1 MKITL
6 KEQECEGNYKFN
18 GQIFYTRGIESMF
31 GENVFLIIFQT
42 MSQIKQLVEEG
53 IADYFQVATVEHN
66 GISKDIWCIDDID
79 HITFLLPQ
87 EY

>member
-18 GQIFYTRGIESMF
+18 GKIFYTRGMESMF
-31 GENVFLIIFQT
+31 GGNVFLIIFQT

-53 IADYFQVATVEHN
+53 IADYFQVVTVEYN
-66 GISKDIWCIDDID
+66 SISQDIWCIDNID
-79 HITFLLPQ
+79 HIIFLLPQ